1 LWFCISL
8 SRKVESEPSRKM
20 EGRRRI
26 TLYDQMTAG
35 NGNNRTSNSSSSRD
49 SLASL
54 MLDDVVFK
62 KTEAEASRNL
72 SRSRTLQDIIREEK
86 PNGDA
91 KDRNS
96 WKAFKEKLRLKRAI
110 GLAWSSATNHSNNS
124 NGNSND
130 NEDGNLPQTRLDSD
144 DAATRQN
151 EVVVEDANDS
161 DPIARFGS
169 PTDNAAAGGESSDGE
184 NNQEAAVAVS
194 LMDLLEEAEQEM
206 DLYRVSDDDVA
217 ADFEKGEEDE
227 EEREGLVEYNCCV
240 CMVRHKGAAFIP
252 CGHTFCRMCSRE
264 IWAARGNCPL
274 CNNLILEILDIF

>member
-1 LWFCISL
+1 ME
-8 SRKVESEPSRKM
+8 SRQ
-20 EGRRRI
+20 RI

-35 NGNNRTSNSSSSRD
+35 NGNNRNNSSSSSRD

-54 MLDDVVFK
+54 MLDDVVFN
-62 KTEAEASRNL
+62 KTEAEASRDL

-110 GLAWSSATNHSNNS
+110 GLAWSSATSYSNNS
-124 NGNSND
+124 NNND
-130 NEDGNLPQTRLDSD
+130 NDDGILPQIRLHSD
-144 DAATRQN
+144 HAVTQQN
-151 EVVVEDANDS
+151 DVVVEDADDS

-169 PTDNAAAGGESSDGE
+169 PTENTAAGGDSSEGE
-184 NNQEAAVAVS
+184 NNQEAAVGVS
-194 LMDLLEEAEQEM
+194 LMDLLEEAEQEL
-206 DLYRVSDDDVA
+206 DLYRVSDDDVV
-217 ADFEKGEEDE
+217 ADFEKREEDE
-227 EEREGLVEYNCCV
+227 EEKEGLVEYNCCV

-264 IWAARGNCPL
+264 IWASRGNCPL

>member
-1 LWFCISL
+1 
-8 SRKVESEPSRKM
+8 M

-35 NGNNRTSNSSSSRD
+35 NGNNRNSSSSSRD

-54 MLDDVVFK
+54 MLDDVVFN
-62 KTEAEASRNL
+62 KTEAEAEAEA

-96 WKAFKEKLRLKRAI
+96 WKAFKEKLRLKRAV
-110 GLAWSSATNHSNNS
+110 GLAWSSATSHSNN
-124 NGNSND
+124 ND
-130 NEDGNLPQTRLDSD
+130 NDDGNLPQTRLHSD
-144 DAATRQN
+144 GAATLQN
-151 EVVVEDANDS
+151 DVVVEDANDS
-161 DPIARFGS
+161 DPIERFGS
-169 PTDNAAAGGESSDGE
+169 PAENTAAGGDSSEGE
-184 NNQEAAVAVS
+184 NNQEAAVGVS
-194 LMDLLEEAEQEM
+194 LMDLLEEAEQEL
-206 DLYRVSDDDVA
+206 DLYRVSDDDAV
-217 ADFEKGEEDE
+217 ADFEKREEDE
-227 EEREGLVEYNCCV
+227 EEKEGLVEYNCNCCV

-264 IWAARGNCPL
+264 IWASRGNCPL

>member
-1 LWFCISL
+1 
-8 SRKVESEPSRKM
+8 M

-26 TLYDQMTAG
+26 TLYDQMTA
-35 NGNNRTSNSSSSRD
+35 SNDNTNSGSSSRD

-54 MLDDVVFK
+54 MLEDVVFK
-62 KTEAEASRNL
+62 KAEAEADAEASRDL

-86 PNGDA
+86 PNEDA

-110 GLAWSSATNHSNNS
+110 GLAWSSAPTHSNNS
-124 NGNSND
+124 NNND
-130 NEDGNLPQTRLDSD
+130 NEDGSLPQTRLLSD
-144 DAATRQN
+144 DAATQQN
-151 EVVVEDANDS
+151 DVVVEDANDS

-169 PTDNAAAGGESSDGE
+169 PTDNTAAGGDSSDGE
-184 NNQEAAVAVS
+184 NNQEVAVGVS

-206 DLYRVSDDDVA
+206 DLYRVSDDDVV
-217 ADFEKGEEDE
+217 ADFEKRDEDEAEDE
-227 EEREGLVEYNCCV
+227 EKEGLVEYNCCV

-252 CGHTFCRMCSRE
+252 CGHTFCRMCCRE
-264 IWAARGNCPL
+264 IWASRGNCPL

>member
-1 LWFCISL
+1 
-8 SRKVESEPSRKM
+8 M

-35 NGNNRTSNSSSSRD
+35 NSNNSSSSRD

-62 KTEAEASRNL
+62 KTEAEAEASRKM

-110 GLAWSSATNHSNNS
+110 GSAWSSSATNHSNNS
-124 NGNSND
+124 NNND
-130 NEDGNLPQTRLDSD
+130 DDTDGNLPETRLDSD
-144 DAATRQN
+144 SATQQN
-151 EVVVEDANDS
+151 DIVAEDVNANANDS
-161 DPIARFGS
+161 APIPQLGS
-169 PTDNAAAGGESSDGE
+169 PADNVATGGDSSDGE
-184 NNQEAAVAVS
+184 NNHEAAVGVS

-206 DLYRVSDDDVA
+206 DLYRVSDDDEVVEE
-217 ADFEKGEEDE
+217 FEKGEEE
-227 EEREGLVEYNCCV
+227 EEEEKKGVVEYNCCV

-264 IWAARGNCPL
+264 IWVSRGNCPL